1 MRSFFQAK
9 MKVYYQTVIDGVASV
24 VREARE
30 LLMARKKDSVTRAL
44 PTWPTAGL
52 WWTGCFQ
59 KQSAT
64 GIGKHASSWTS
75 HRLVTDLRLW
85 ICASPHRLAVTGAGL
100 VGWLAGWLAC
110 LPACLLAALL
120 GCSVAQLLACFLAW
134 LACWLAGLLAC
145 YLPGW
150 LACLLACW
158 LHCAP
163 LGKADAPSN
172 TGTRVGRECE
182 TGGVKTLGRRTTTQ
196 APMWGDNGRQGLT
209 RPWGGE
215 HTIQHGHTCGETRE
229 DKTSGRRTD
238 HPTKGNEKGD
248 KGRQGPGKAD
258 TPSNKGK
265 QEGRQD
271 LRKADTP
278 SSKRKQE
285 GRQCETR
292 ENIGRQREKRQDT
305 TLKKRAHHPTHA
317 DMWETRGDKSSG
329 MRTNT
334 GTPREGEHT
343 IQHRHTCGE
352 TMGDNESNG
361 GHWETM

>member
-1 MRSFFQAK
+1 M
-9 MKVYYQTVIDGVASV
+9 
-24 VREARE
+24 
-30 LLMARKKDSVTRAL
+30 
-44 PTWPTAGL
+44 
-52 WWTGCFQ
+52 
-59 KQSAT
+59 
-64 GIGKHASSWTS
+64 
-75 HRLVTDLRLW
+75 
-85 ICASPHRLAVTGAGL
+85 
-100 VGWLAGWLAC
+100 
-110 LPACLLAALL
+110 
-120 GCSVAQLLACFLAW
+120 
-134 LACWLAGLLAC
+134 
-145 YLPGW
+145 
-150 LACLLACW
+150 
-158 LHCAP
+158 
-163 LGKADAPSN
+163 
-172 TGTRVGRECE
+172 
-182 TGGVKTLGRRTTTQ
+182 GRRTTTQ

-229 DKTSGRRTD
+229 DKTSERRTD

-352 TMGDNESNG
+352 TMGDNG
-361 GHWETM
+361 RQWETMGDNGRQ